1 MACLLDLP
9 DHILADAILAR
20 LPPDAIAK
28 AAQAS
33 RALHVLINVEYEES
47 IWAAHSRSVQWLVRR
62 RMEESTKSHFMRAT
76 WRPGAFVALGGDA
89 GEIFPM
95 TLDEHMPAGSVY
107 FGFEV
112 ATPMREGY
120 WSPKNLPDFRRWR
133 NAPAATVDVE
143 GRPWVIGGW
152 DDDASEPLASIEAL
166 EVPQVRHGLLHAPR
180 WEPHAIPDMPEP
192 RCFAAA
198 TFDATSRLWV
208 CGGGDGMA
216 RGASCLQSVVRY
228 DPHANDDDD
237 QGGRWESAGQ
247 MLVPRCGLALAADG
261 RSSSLFLCGGYS
273 GGLVYQKTVEQF
285 DMEKCRSTMLPPM
298 RHARSGAGA
307 GVGPDGALYVCGGS
321 NNGSSMLASCE
332 RYDSKSGAWHN
343 LPKLPTARG
352 YLSAAFG
359 LDGCFYVAG
368 GCAASSGIPVD
379 AFEAFDPRAGRWRR
393 LDPLP
398 HPRSNH
404 ALVFAI

>member
-1 MACLLDLP
+1 MM
-9 DHILADAILAR
+9 
-20 LPPDAIAK
+20 
-28 AAQAS
+28 QAS
-33 RALHVLINVEYEES
+33 RSPPSRRSRCRRCGMVCCTRLDGNPTPSLICPS
-47 IWAAHSRSVQWLVRR
+47 RAARR
-62 RMEESTKSHFMRAT
+62 H
-76 WRPGAFVALGGDA
+76 L
-89 GEIFPM
+89 
-95 TLDEHMPAGSVY
+95 
-107 FGFEV
+107 
-112 ATPMREGY
+112 
-120 WSPKNLPDFRRWR
+120 RRH
-133 NAPAATVDVE
+133 E
-143 GRPWVIGGW
+143 
-152 DDDASEPLASIEAL
+152 
-166 EVPQVRHGLLHAPR
+166 
-180 WEPHAIPDMPEP
+180 
-192 RCFAAA
+192 
-198 TFDATSRLWV
+198 RLWV
-208 CGGGDGMA
+208 CGGDGMA
-216 RGASCLQSVVRY
+216 RGASCPQSVVRY

-247 MLVPRCGLALAADG
+247 MLVPRAWPALAADG

-285 DMEKCRSTMLPPM
+285 DMETCRSTMLPPM

-321 NNGSSMLASCE
+321 NNGSSMLAACE
-332 RYDSKSGAWHN
+332 RYDPKSGAWHT

-404 ALVFAI
+404 ALVFAIGIHADESLHRLPRGRNRGVRRRSCA